1 MSDDP
6 AAVFRRIAEE
16 IINANDPDAIDRL
29 VAEDYVD
36 HTGGDESNRD
46 GYRETVLAVREVFP
60 DLHMTVHDTIVQGD
74 KVAARFSV
82 TATHRG
88 EFMGIPA
95 TDRKVSW
102 DGIGIIRVVD
112 GKMAERW
119 NVSDMMGLYEQV
131 DGPGDYPGD

>member
-6 AAVFRRIAEE
+6 AAVFRRIVEE
-16 IINANDPDAIDRL
+16 IINAGDPDAIDRL
-29 VAEDYVD
+29 VTEDYVD
-36 HTGGDESNRD
+36 HTGGDSNRE
-46 GYRETVLAVREVFP
+46 GYRETIQAVREVFP
-60 DLHMTVHDTIVQGD
+60 DLQMTVHDTIVQGD

-102 DGIGIIRVVD
+102 EGIGIIRVAD

-131 DGPGDYPGD
+131 DSPGGYSDD